1 MFLCFA
7 HIYKKITPPFV
18 CVYGKLYR
26 GKSWLKVT
34 LPSYVNGKFYRGK
47 SWLKVPLPLC
57 VHGNFYM
64 GKTWVKVP
72 LPLYVN
78 GKFFTVKVQ
87 GVKYTPPRK
96 CECKT
101 LTGKAWG

>member
-1 MFLCFA
+1 
-7 HIYKKITPPFV
+7 
-18 CVYGKLYR
+18 
-26 GKSWLKVT
+26 
-34 LPSYVNGKFYRGK
+34 
-47 SWLKVPLPLC
+47 
-57 VHGNFYM
+57 M

-78 GKFFTVKVQ
+78 GKIFTVKVQ